1 MAMDIEAAV
10 RDFWAEH
17 QAGRHC
23 PPLWRGRLSMEEAY
37 AVQLAMLDRQ
47 VAAGERQAGWKVG
60 LTAAAM
66 RAQQG
71 VFEPCF
77 GYLLES
83 GEVASGH
90 IFAFDDLIA
99 PGFENELCLTVG
111 TALRGPDVGLDE
123 VRAAVTHAA
132 PALEIIE
139 KRGAFA
145 ADLPMAMAD
154 NAQQKAFVVGKP
166 VWLDDDN
173 GDLARAEVAVY
184 VNDRLAERASGAAVM
199 DAGALLSVQWLANR
213 LASFGRHIEA
223 GARIMS
229 GSFTRQYAIARGDV
243 VRAEFTPF
251 GVVEARFA

>member
-1 MAMDIEAAV
+1 MDIEAAA

-17 QAGRHC
+17 EAGRHC
-23 PPLWRGRLSMEEAY
+23 PQAWQGRLSMDEAY
-37 AVQLAMLDRQ
+37 AVQLSMLDRR

-77 GYLLES
+77 GCLFQ
-83 GEVASGH
+83 GGRIPSGH
-90 IFAFDDLIA
+90 VFVFDDLIA

-111 TALRGPDVGLDE
+111 TALRGPDVSLDE
-123 VRAAVTHAA
+123 VRASVTHAA

-154 NAQQKAFVVGKP
+154 NAQQKAFVVGPP
-166 VWLDDDN
+166 VPLDAAN
-173 GDLARAEVAVY
+173 GDLARSEVAVY
-184 VNDRLAERASGAAVM
+184 VNGSLAERASGAAVM
-199 DAGALLSVQWLANR
+199 EAGALLSVQWLAGK
-213 LASFGRHIEA
+213 LAEFGRHIEA
-223 GARIMS
+223 GSQIMS
-229 GSFTRQYAIARGDV
+229 GSFTKQYTIAKGDR

-251 GVVEARFA
+251 GVVEARFE

>member
-1 MAMDIEAAV
+1 MDIEAAA

-17 QAGRHC
+17 EAGRHC
-23 PPLWRGRLSMEEAY
+23 PAAWHGRLSMNEAY
-37 AVQLAMLDRQ
+37 AVQLAMLDRR

-77 GYLLES
+77 GYLLQS

-90 IFAFDDLIA
+90 VFAFDELIA

-111 TALRGPDVGLDE
+111 TTLRGPGVSLAE

-154 NAQQKAFVVGKP
+154 NAQQKAFVVGTP
-166 VWLDDDN
+166 VLLDAAN
-173 GDLARAEVAVY
+173 GDLAQAEVAVY
-184 VNDRLAERASGAAVM
+184 VNDTLAERASGAAVM
-199 DAGALLSVQWLANR
+199 EAGALLSVQWLANR
-213 LASFGRHIEA
+213 LAAFGRHIEA
-223 GARIMS
+223 GSRIMS
-229 GSFTRQYAIARGDV
+229 GSFTKQYAIAKGDS

-251 GVVEARFA
+251 GVVEARFG

>member
-1 MAMDIEAAV
+1 MDLEAAA

-17 QAGRHC
+17 EAGRHC
-23 PPLWRGRLSMEEAY
+23 PPAWQGRLSMDEAF
-37 AVQLAMLDRQ
+37 AVQLAMLDRR

-77 GYLLES
+77 GYLLDH
-83 GEVASGH
+83 GRIASGH
-90 IFAFDDLIA
+90 VFAFDDLIA

-111 TALRGPDVGLDE
+111 RPLRGPDVSLEE

-154 NAQQKAFVVGKP
+154 NAQQKAFVVGAP
-166 VWLDDDN
+166 VALDAAN
-173 GDLARAEVAVY
+173 GDLAKSEVAVY
-184 VNDRLAERASGAAVM
+184 VNGMLAERAPGSAVM
-199 DAGALLSVQWLANR
+199 EAGALLSVQWLANK
-213 LASFGRHIEA
+213 LAQFGRHIEA
-223 GARIMS
+223 GSQIMS
-229 GSFTRQYAIARGDV
+229 GSFTKQYAIAKGDT

-251 GVVEARFA
+251 GVVEARFE